1 MHLFIRNF
9 TKNGPFW
16 FVLHMNLSSVEFL
29 INGFLAIQL
38 TEHGWTSFP
47 AAIDLKRTSSHCSSL
62 THYRRRFWW
71 ILYMIRFFCH
81 IT

>member
-1 MHLFIRNF
+1 MQLFIRNF
-9 TKNGPFW
+9 TKNGPFC
-16 FVLHMNLSSVEFL
+16 FVFHMNLSSVEFL

-47 AAIDLKRTSSHCSSL
+47 AAILKRTSHCSSL
-62 THYRRRFWW
+62 THYIRCFWW